1 MKLKF
6 FFHLEK
12 IKETK
17 RIPVQISKNFKST
30 KKNLQIKNICDVAEF
45 YKEFG
50 IPFFDNSHLKCGK
63 IKMAKIKK

>member
-50 IPFFDNSHLKCGK
+50 IPL
-63 IKMAKIKK
+63 